1 MLMVW
6 RTAAGTHLNLVGLE
20 CGDERAGLSK
30 SLSSSGR
37 RSVAAIGDHMI
48 AELLVLGTTLSL
60 DNFRASIALG
70 TLPFSWRRAVQV
82 ALTFGLWDGLAPL
95 AGALLGRSFDQT
107 MGHLAN
113 YVGLVVMGAYGLYL
127 LVHALRTA
135 APEKLD
141 HPWALF
147 GIPLSL
153 SLDNLLAG
161 TSLGLLGFSPVLSA
175 AVFAAITTLMSF
187 VGLCIGRATG
197 HLIRIR
203 ADLLGGIALV
213 SMAVVLAALES

>member
-1 MLMVW
+1 
-6 RTAAGTHLNLVGLE
+6 
-20 CGDERAGLSK
+20 
-30 SLSSSGR
+30 
-37 RSVAAIGDHMI
+37 MI
-48 AELLVLGTTLSL
+48 AETLVLGFTLSL

-95 AGALLGRSFDQT
+95 AGVLLGRSFDQAI
-107 MGHLAN
+107 GHIAN
-113 YVGLVVMGAYGLYL
+113 YVGLAVMGVYGLYL
-127 LVHALRTA
+127 LVQALLTA

-175 AVFAAITTLMSF
+175 AIFAAITAVMSF